1 MRSLR
6 AVLFDLDD
14 TLYPLAQFRRSG
26 FRAVASHVDDAWGLA
41 AAEALDVL
49 EHASQATPGRELQAL
64 AAHGGRPDDVV
75 PELLEAIRRHVPD
88 LHLPELSRFVLR
100 RMRTS
105 WRIAL
110 VTNGQPAVQARKVR
124 ALGLEPMVD
133 AVIYAA
139 EHGSGLGKPEPAP
152 FLAACRA
159 LAVPPTVAVFVGDDA
174 VRDIDGAHAAG
185 LRTIWLPAPSPA
197 TVTAP
202 LFAGAIASSLA
213 DVPMLAARLDTPWRA
228 HVA

>member
-1 MRSLR
+1 M
-6 AVLFDLDD
+6 LFDLDD
-14 TLYPLAQFRRSG
+14 TLYPLADFRHSG
-26 FRAVASHVDDAWGLA
+26 FRALASYVDAVWGLA

-49 EHASQATPGRELQAL
+49 ERASAATPGRELQAL
-64 AAHGGRPDDVV
+64 AAHAGRPDDVV
-75 PELLEAIRRHVPD
+75 PDLLETLRRHVPD
-88 LHLPELSRFVLR
+88 LQLPELSRSVLR

-139 EHGSGLGKPEPAP
+139 EHGSGAGKPEAAP

-159 LAVPPTVAVFVGDDA
+159 LGVPPAVAVFVGDDA
-174 VRDIDGAHAAG
+174 VRDIDGAHAIG
-185 LRTIWLPAPSPA
+185 LRTIWLPASSSA
-197 TVTAP
+197 TAP
-202 LFAGAIASSLA
+202 RCAGAIASSLA
-213 DVPMLAARLDTPWRA
+213 DVPALAARLDTPWRA

>member
-14 TLYPLAQFRRSG
+14 TLYPLAQFRHSG
-26 FRAVASHVDDAWGLA
+26 FRAVATHVDAAWGLA

-49 EHASQATPGRELQAL
+49 ERASQSTPGRELQAL
-64 AAHGGRPDDVV
+64 VAHAGRPDDVV
-75 PELLEAIRRHVPD
+75 PDLLETIRRHVPA
-88 LHLPELSRFVLR
+88 LHLPEVSRFVLR

-105 WRIAL
+105 WRIAI

-139 EHGSGLGKPEPAP
+139 EHGSGIGKPEAAP

-159 LAVPPTVAVFVGDDA
+159 LGVPPTVAVFVGDDA
-174 VRDIDGAHAAG
+174 VRDIDGAHAVG
-185 LRTIWLPAPSPA
+185 LRTIWLPATP
-197 TVTAP
+197 TAAAP
-202 LFAGAIASSLA
+202 GVAGATASSLA
-213 DVPMLAARLDTPWRA
+213 EVPTLAARLDTPWRA